1 MAIDQ
6 RRDSFCGKMSV
17 CNNLRQY
24 GIPFSLTTQHTSD
37 PASASFQADLSAFA
51 AICRLVRGLR
61 RARIGLIGARPA
73 NFTTVRFSEKLL
85 ERAGISVETLDLS
98 DVFGRIDR
106 LVPDDDAVAAK
117 RRAIERYSN
126 CRGVP
131 EAAMIEDGQARCR
144 DRPVAGGQPA

>member
-1 MAIDQ
+1 MAIEQ
-6 RRDSFCGKMSV
+6 RRESFCGKMSV

-24 GIPFSLTTQHTSD
+24 GIRYSLTTQHTSD
-37 PASASFQADLSAFA
+37 PETRPSRWTASIRCHMPA
-51 AICRLVRGLR
+51 RKGLR

-106 LVPDDDAVAAK
+106 LRAGDTRSGQAAGN
-117 RRAIERYSN
+117 RALQRT
-126 CRGVP
+126 RGVSRSGND
-131 EAAMIEDGQARCR
+131 EDGQARYR